1 MTRLDSN
8 AVLTVF
14 NDTVRIFRTDLV
26 TRHGC
31 GNKQYKLGENLLQ
44 LKHRGAKTVLSFG
57 GLWSNHL
64 HAFSIACEVCGLNA
78 VAAVRGEQISDSAL
92 LNDAKKHGL
101 KVHFICR
108 SDYQKRHDAKYVER
122 LMVEL
127 NCDNVLPEGGSNAIA
142 VDSCR
147 EIAQL
152 VAASTSQVT
161 GQSADR
167 IALAVG
173 TGATMAGIINGASV
187 RQKVIGIPVVQ
198 DDRLHANI
206 AAWVKSGA
214 GADWTLL
221 EPAHPARYA
230 RVDPTLLEF
239 VLEVYSDT
247 GVILDPVYNA
257 KALRSLLSMS
267 YKQEHTGNTVFIHT
281 GGLGGCLGFADRL
294 TAIDPRLAGSLLSD
308 VTRILEMDSPLG
320 NS

>member
-152 VAASTSQVT
+152 VTASTSQVP
-161 GQSADR
+161 GWAADR

-173 TGATMAGIINGASV
+173 TGATMAGIINGATA

-206 AAWVKSGA
+206 AAWVK
-214 GADWTLL
+214 
-221 EPAHPARYA
+221 
-230 RVDPTLLEF
+230 
-239 VLEVYSDT
+239 
-247 GVILDPVYNA
+247 
-257 KALRSLLSMS
+257 LSMS